1 MKKLGPVVAVILG
14 ALLVLGIS
22 SCGDSGSGGKEGG
35 TLKVSYASF
44 PSLDPGRSYTLEGWT
59 AMFET
64 YVPLLTYPRENG
76 SGSAKIIPGLAKDLP
91 EVSNGDKTYT
101 LFLRPGLEYSDGTPV
116 KASDFKATIERL
128 FELSSPG
135 AYYYENIVGAE
146 QFAKTR
152 SGGISGIKTNDK
164 TGEIAIELT
173 SPRGTFANE
182 LTLPFAAP
190 LPADTPAKD
199 QTQTPPPATGPY
211 EIADVKPGKG
221 WSYHRNPAWAKSN
234 GEAIAA
240 LPAGSMDAIDVTI
253 VRNATTQVNDI
264 EDGRFQWMQNAPP
277 ADRYASVKRKFEGTQ
292 FRTDPTIAN
301 YFFWM
306 NTSKAP
312 FDDQKVREAI
322 SYAIDPDALARIYA
336 GQSVVLH
343 QMLPPDLPGSEEF
356 DLFPTDMKKAKS
368 LLAEAKPSDLKIGVW
383 TDDEGPNKEAGEY
396 LDSVLRELGF
406 ETDLKVLSADIYYET
421 VGNQSTDDVD
431 MGWASWFSDYPHPNA
446 YFQPLFT
453 AEGISPIETTNL
465 ARYDDPALSKK
476 VTELAEVPLGP
487 EQEAAYAE
495 LNKQYGEAAAYVPY
509 GAATISTFV
518 SSDIDLDA
526 LVVNPTFGQDLTSF
540 RFK

>member
-14 ALLVLGIS
+14 VLLVIGVS
-22 SCGDSGSGGKEGG
+22 SCGDSDSGGEEGG

-44 PSLDPGRSYTLEGWT
+44 PGLDPGRSYTLEGWT

-76 SGSAKIIPGLAKDLP
+76 PGSAEIIPGLAKDLP

-135 AYYYENIVGAE
+135 AYYYEGIVGAE

-190 LPADTPAKD
+190 LPANTPAKD

-211 EIADVKPGKG
+211 EIVDVKPGKG
-221 WSYHRNPAWAKSN
+221 WSYRRNPAWAKSN
-234 GEAIAA
+234 GEAITE
-240 LPAGSMDAIDVTI
+240 LPAGYMDAIDVTI
-253 VRNATTQVNDI
+253 VRNATTQVNDV
-264 EDGRFQWMQNAPP
+264 EDGRFQWMQNPPP

-306 NTSKAP
+306 NTSEPP
-312 FDDQKVREAI
+312 FDDQKVREAV
-322 SYAIDPDALARIYA
+322 SYAVDPDALARIYA

-356 DLFPTDMKKAKS
+356 DLFPTDMQKAKDM
-368 LLAEAKPSDLKIGVW
+368 LAEAKPSDLKIGVW
-383 TDDEGPNKEAGEY
+383 TDDESPHKEAGEY

-421 VGNQSTDDVD
+421 VGNQSTEDVD

-487 EQEAAYAE
+487 EQESAYKE

-526 LVVNPTFGQDLTSF
+526 LIVNPTFGQDLTSF